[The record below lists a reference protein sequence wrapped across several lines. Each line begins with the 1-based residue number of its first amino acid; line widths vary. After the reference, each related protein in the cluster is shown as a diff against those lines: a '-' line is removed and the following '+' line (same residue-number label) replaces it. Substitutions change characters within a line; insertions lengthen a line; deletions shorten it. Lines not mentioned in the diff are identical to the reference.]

1 MAGVLLRRLLA
12 GVGLCWLMAWLAAP
26 GPLVTEASLAV
37 GTNVLAAIPQTAEPA
52 PVKAVPSDGRVQAEM
67 RNVDLE
73 IESGIVLQIRRLDG
87 ELLPTGPGTVP
98 SLDDTHS
105 FVLSLRSAEIATD
118 MASLGTLLNVHVF
131 GYAGSPIRNLTISS
145 EAGQLIQ
152 RGVLSHGAGMHFE
165 IRATPVLTP
174 DGMIRLHP
182 TSIKVMGVKAGGLL
196 KSFGMPLERL
206 VGRAPGHGVRV
217 DGDDFILDPT
227 GMMPLPAM
235 RGRLT
240 AIRVE
245 ADRLVQTFGPVAP
258 AGEVPAMHLSRTAAN
273 YIRFKGGTLRFG
285 RLTMTNAWLE
295 IDDNDPGDPFA
306 FSLARY
312 NDQLVAGY
320 SQTTPE
326 QGLVVHMPDR
336 DKLHP
341 AVASTASIHP

>member
-1 MAGVLLRRLLA
+1 MLLRRLA
-12 GVGLCWLMAWLAAP
+12 GVAGLCWLIAWLAAP
-26 GPLVTEASLAV
+26 GAPA
-37 GTNVLAAIPQTAEPA
+37 TATSVAGGLPA
-52 PVKAVPSDGRVQAEM
+52 PGWVAAVPQKAAPSGGRVQAEM

-73 IESGIVLQIRRLDG
+73 IDSGIVLQIRRLDG

-105 FVLSLRSAEIATD
+105 FVLSLRSAEIAMD

-131 GYAGSPIRNLTISS
+131 GYADSPISHLTVTS
-145 EAGQLIQ
+145 EGGQLVQ
-152 RGVLSHGAGMHFE
+152 RGTLSHGAGLHFE
-165 IRATPVLTP
+165 IRATPSLTP
-174 DGMIRLHP
+174 EGLIRLHP

-206 VGRAPGHGVRV
+206 VHPAPGHGVRV
-217 DGDDFILDPT
+217 EGDDFILDPT
-227 GMMPLPAM
+227 GLMPLPAM
-235 RGRLT
+235 RGHLT

-245 ADRLVQTFGPVAP
+245 GDRVVQTFGPLTAAIELPVQDVGRA
-258 AGEVPAMHLSRTAAN
+258 AAN

-285 RLTMTNAWLE
+285 RLTMTDAWLE

-320 SQTTPE
+320 SQTTVA

-336 DKLHP
+336 DKIHSV
-341 AVASTASIHP
+341 VASTGAARH